1 MLSWLAG
8 GPGKI
13 SHRQLEVALQRIRDL
28 RMLPSGVSCVAHTD
42 VYTVTRSMRART
54 RTRTATHTRT
64 IATAL
69 HLHLPSGAVFR
80 AGEMDNRRPGPAKH
94 GIGH

>member
-1 MLSWLAG
+1 
-8 GPGKI
+8 
-13 SHRQLEVALQRIRDL
+13 
-28 RMLPSGVSCVAHTD
+28 MLPSGVSCVAHTD

-54 RTRTATHTRT
+54 RTRT